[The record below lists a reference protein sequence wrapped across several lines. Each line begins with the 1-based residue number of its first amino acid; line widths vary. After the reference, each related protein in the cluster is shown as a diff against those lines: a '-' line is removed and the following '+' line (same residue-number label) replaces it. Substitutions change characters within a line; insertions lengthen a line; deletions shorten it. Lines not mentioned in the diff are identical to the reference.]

1 MTASTRFVATSCL
14 ALGSL
19 SLGLSAQEKST
30 NRDGL
35 DSVPRVVARAAHERV
50 LEVTESW
57 VLPDGS
63 TSLTTNSIVELATGL
78 HYRDERGEW
87 METQES
93 FELVPG
99 AARAWQG
106 SHRVT
111 LAANPNTFAAVQ
123 FRLPDGR
130 LLSSHVHGIGWHDLA
145 TGKTVLL
152 AGIQDS
158 TGLLVSTN
166 VVVYP
171 DALQGAVSADLR
183 YTYTRAGFEQDIVLR
198 EAPPAPETFGLSSD
212 TTRLEV
218 WTEFDEPL
226 DVGVRS
232 LNAATDN
239 QANSSAENSEGADIE
254 LDFGSARIGTGRY
267 FYLGGEQESLGL
279 MVKEWVQEP
288 DGRRFLVE
296 AVSVLKLGD
305 SLDVL
310 PPGPDGADARSVTA
324 PSRGAMWA
332 KAARPVRRDGDT
344 APFQVLDPERDTARV
359 ERLGRPGLVLDYL
372 LLVSGTT
379 NQLFRSDV
387 MYWVTGTAILHGTTT
402 FEAGACVKFDTSTA
416 ASIEVQGSLDW
427 RANALMPVTLTAR
440 DDSGFGETAPGQTT
454 PRVHAG
460 YAGSGLRINGPTTT
474 SINGLRVRNLR
485 RGVEYATGTGHT
497 LRHAQFVDVGEA
509 IRMTTGTTVAARNI
523 LVARASTG
531 VFGGTGSATAQV
543 EHATIDGANR
553 LAVSGVFTS
562 NSNLVIRNSILHQF
576 TNSPAGTYTGG
587 SHTVLLNYT
596 ADLFASL
603 RGGSRYLP
611 PNSPHRDA
619 GTATVD
625 STLTTELR
633 EMTTDVPREL
643 VGEIAFN
650 TVLNPIVPV
659 DTGTLDR
666 GYHYPR
672 IDYAASAV
680 SLTNAV
686 LTLTNG
692 VRLATYGT
700 VGIHL
705 RTGAAFRSGGSPNR
719 PNHLSRLALI
729 QEETTAETTATILAS
744 QGGTTMP
751 SIHLRFTDF
760 AAAAETSTRR
770 NLATAVGNSLV
781 VWTMRDCRLHN
792 PYFTTYA
799 YSSGQTLTWQNNIW
813 HRASISFYQPDFV
826 GYAGTTWQA
835 HNNLW
840 LAGTISLDSSL
851 GGFWTLRD
859 NLFDGSANQLP
870 GGTSWTASHNGY
882 RGATSFG
889 GGSNRTLTAADY
901 QSGNFGTN
909 YYPTT
914 GTNLFTLVNVGSR
927 TSPAA
932 GLYHH
937 TVRTDSIREET
948 TTVDIGF
955 HYLALSGGQLFDT
968 DGDGIP
974 DWVEDLNGD
983 GSATG
988 DPTSWTSYNSGN
1000 SVGVGSVILFSPL
1013 K

>member
-1 MTASTRFVATSCL
+1 
-14 ALGSL
+14 
-19 SLGLSAQEKST
+19 
-30 NRDGL
+30 
-35 DSVPRVVARAAHERV
+35 
-50 LEVTESW
+50 
-57 VLPDGS
+57 
-63 TSLTTNSIVELATGL
+63 
-78 HYRDERGEW
+78 
-87 METQES
+87 
-93 FELVPG
+93 
-99 AARAWQG
+99 
-106 SHRVT
+106 
-111 LAANPNTFAAVQ
+111 
-123 FRLPDGR
+123 
-130 LLSSHVHGIGWHDLA
+130 
-145 TGKTVLL
+145 
-152 AGIQDS
+152 
-158 TGLLVSTN
+158 
-166 VVVYP
+166 
-171 DALQGAVSADLR
+171 
-183 YTYTRAGFEQDIVLR
+183 
-198 EAPPAPETFGLSSD
+198 
-212 TTRLEV
+212 
-218 WTEFDEPL
+218 
-226 DVGVRS
+226 
-232 LNAATDN
+232 
-239 QANSSAENSEGADIE
+239 
-254 LDFGSARIGTGRY
+254 LDFGSAHIGTGRY
-267 FYLGGEQESLGL
+267 FRLGEDQESLGL

-296 AVSVLKLGD
+296 AVPLVKLGD
-305 SLDVL
+305 ALDAL
-310 PPGPDGADARSVTA
+310 PNAPGGANARPITDPSRREMWARSI
-324 PSRGAMWA
+324 
-332 KAARPVRRDGDT
+332 RPVRREGDT
-344 APFQVLDPERDTARV
+344 SPLQVLDPKRDTARL
-359 ERLGRPGLVLDYL
+359 EHLGRPGLVLDYL
-372 LLVSGTT
+372 LVVSGTT
-379 NQLFRSDV
+379 NQLFRSDI
-387 MYWVTGTAILHGTTT
+387 MYWVTGTALLHGTTT

-416 ASIEVQGSLDW
+416 ASIEVRGSLDW

-440 DDSGFGETAPGQTT
+440 DDSGFGATVPGQTT

-460 YAGSGLRINGPTTT
+460 YAGSGLRINGPTSTT
-474 SINGLRVRNLR
+474 INGLRVRNLR
-485 RGVEYATGTGHT
+485 RGVEYSTGTGHT

-509 IRMTTGTTVAARNI
+509 IRMTTGTAVSAQNI

-531 VFGGTGSATAQV
+531 VFGGTGSATALV
-543 EHATIDGANR
+543 EHATIDSANR
-553 LAVSGVFTS
+553 LAVSGVFA
-562 NSNLVIRNSILHQF
+562 NSSAVVVRNSILHQF

-587 SHTVLLNYT
+587 SHTVLLSHT
-596 ADLFASL
+596 PGLFASL

-611 PNSPHRDA
+611 VGSPHRDA

-625 STLTTELR
+625 SQLTTDLR
-633 EMTTDVPREL
+633 QMTTEVPLEL

-705 RTGAAFRSGGSPNR
+705 RTGAAFRSGGSPTR

-744 QGGTTMP
+744 QGGTAMP
-751 SIHLRFTDF
+751 SVTMRFTDF
-760 AAAAETSTRR
+760 AAAGEVSTRR
-770 NLATAVGNSLV
+770 NLVSASGNSLV
-781 VWTMRDCRLHN
+781 IWTMRDCRLHN
-792 PYFTTYA
+792 LHFSTSA
-799 YSSGQTLTWQNNIW
+799 YSSGQSITWQNNLW
-813 HRASISFYQPDFV
+813 HRAHVSHYQADLV
-826 GYAGTTWQA
+826 GYAGYTWQA

-851 GGFWTLRD
+851 GGFWTIRD
-859 NLFDGSANQLP
+859 NLFDGSSNLK
-870 GGTSWTASHNGY
+870 GSTNWSASHNAY

-889 GGSNRTLTAADY
+889 DTNRILSLTDY
-901 QSGNFGTN
+901 QGSSFGTN

-927 TSPAA
+927 SSPAA
-932 GLYHH
+932 GLHHH
-937 TVRTDSIREET
+937 TVRTDSIREQT